1 MSINIGERAAATFEQ
16 KSSEVFDNISNSN
29 ALLHRLMKKGNIVED
44 TGGTTIDNN
53 LMYAENGMYKW
64 FDGGLESF
72 DINEEEVIDA
82 AQWDRKYL
90 GTFIYF
96 SNKDKTENRNKHQI
110 FNLIKN
116 RKRVAELT
124 LKNQVASALY
134 SDGSV
139 SKQLGGLKLLIDDDP
154 TSAGTVGGIDQV
166 ANTFWRNQFTAATAF
181 TSATARG
188 LMNTR
193 WLSCVR
199 DTDKP
204 DLIMAAANMYT
215 PYEESL
221 QENVRYTSTKMA
233 DAGFESIK
241 YKTADV
247 VYDDVC
253 PTSRMYFVNTD
264 YMELCTPSDQRFT
277 VGKNRTVTNA
287 FYDVIPI
294 LFAGA
299 LTCQNRS
306 LQGVI
311 IGS

>member
-1 MSINIGERAAATFEQ
+1 MSINIGEAAAATFENN
-16 KSSEVFDNISNSN
+16 SSEVFDNITNHN
-29 ALLHRLMKKGNIVED
+29 AFLSRLMKKGQIKED
-44 TGGTTIDNN
+44 TGGLTINN
-53 LMYAENGMYKW
+53 SLMYAENGMYKW
-64 FDGGLESF
+64 YQGLESF
-72 DINEEEVIDA
+72 NIVEEEVLDA
-82 AQWDRKYL
+82 AEWERKYL
-90 GTFIYF
+90 GTFLYF
-96 SNKDKTENRNKHQI
+96 SNKDKTENKSKHQI
-110 FNLIKN
+110 FNLISN
-116 RKRVAELT
+116 RKKVAEKT
-124 LKNQVASALY
+124 LMNQVATALY
-134 SDGSV
+134 SDGSA
-139 SKQLGGLKLLIDDDP
+139 SKELGGLRLLIDDDP

-166 ANTFWRNQFTAATAF
+166 ANTFWRNQYTPAASF
-181 TSATARG
+181 TSSTARG

-193 WLSCVR
+193 WLSLVR
-199 DTDKP
+199 GTDKP
-204 DLIMAAANMYT
+204 DLILAASDMYT

-247 VYDDVC
+247 VYDEQC
-253 PTSRMYFVNTD
+253 PSKRMYFVNTD
-264 YMELCTPSDQRFT
+264 YLELCTPSDQRFT

-299 LTCQNRS
+299 LTCSNRS